1 MEITIKGTAKEI
13 ANLVMCLQSQQ
24 NYTENPENN
33 EENVYTDIEG
43 IVKSAILRRGEKL

>member
-13 ANLVMCLQSQQ
+13 ANLVMCLQNQQ
-24 NYTENPENN
+24 NYKGNPENN